1 VDGGSFLSP
10 REYARE
16 LVDDMNMGGMVRMG
30 YDAAT
35 IGEYDLRSGAAYLL
49 ARAAETGL
57 PLVSANVRDA
67 ATGSLLAAP
76 FVVVER
82 GGVRFAITGVLA
94 EDVEIRLTRG
104 VETSGATVD
113 GATQALAAL
122 VPEMRKKADFVVV
135 LAHLGLDRSK
145 ELVQAVPGIDYL
157 IVGNQ
162 SNFAASM
169 FDVGTTAF
177 LQPGYKGQYASV
189 ARLSFGADGA
199 FQGAEGQ
206 TVPMDDKTP
215 ADASMALL
223 VKEHKAAVERL
234 GREKAAE
241 QVQAEAKRRIE
252 QGEACI
258 GVQGSCRRCHQTQYD
273 QWATTAHARAY
284 ETLETA
290 NQSTNPAC
298 LKCHTTCML
307 SLKQDG
313 SEPVPEVLRG
323 VQCEACHG
331 NGTKHARDGSYGQ
344 VAVATCLSCHDKANS
359 PDFDYAAY
367 LAKVTH

>member
-1 VDGGSFLSP
+1 V
-10 REYARE
+10 
-16 LVDDMNMGGMVRMG
+16 
-30 YDAAT
+30 
-35 IGEYDLRSGAAYLL
+35 
-49 ARAAETGL
+49 
-57 PLVSANVRDA
+57 
-67 ATGSLLAAP
+67 AP

-94 EDVEIRLTRG
+94 DDIEVRLSRD
-104 VETSGATVD
+104 VETSGVTMDAP
-113 GATQALAAL
+113 AQALTAL
-122 VPEMRKKADFVVV
+122 VPELRTKADFVGV

-157 IVGNQ
+157 VVGNQ

-177 LQPGYKGQYASV
+177 LQPGYKGQYVSV
-189 ARLSFGADGA
+189 ARLNFGADAA
-199 FQGAEGQ
+199 FLGDEGQ
-206 TVPMDDKTP
+206 GLPMDDKAP

-223 VKEHKAAVERL
+223 VKEHKAAVDRL
-234 GREKAAE
+234 GRERAAE

-258 GVQGSCRRCHQTQYD
+258 GAEGSCRRCHAEQYD

-290 NQSTNPAC
+290 NQATNPAC

-313 SEPVPEVLRG
+313 SEPVPENLHG
-323 VQCEACHG
+323 VQCEVCHG

-344 VAVATCLSCHDKANS
+344 VAVATCRSCHDPANS
-359 PDFDYAAY
+359 PDFDYATY
-367 LAKVTH
+367 LPKVTH